1 MESYMRNTTNDTDNS
16 KVHTFWRKVL
26 QNINC
31 SIAEGNLTSPHEL
44 LKDSSIPL
52 IEKKAWKQDI
62 STDLWT

>member
-1 MESYMRNTTNDTDNS
+1 MESYIRNTKNDTDNS

-52 IEKKAWKQDI
+52 IEKKA
-62 STDLWT
+62 